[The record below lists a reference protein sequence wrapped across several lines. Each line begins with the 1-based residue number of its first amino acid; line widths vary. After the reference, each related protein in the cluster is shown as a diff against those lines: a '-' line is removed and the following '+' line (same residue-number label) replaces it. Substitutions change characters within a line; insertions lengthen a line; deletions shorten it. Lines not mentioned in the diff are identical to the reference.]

1 MHIACSAPTR
11 IDLAGG
17 TIDIW
22 PLYLFHDGATTLNA
36 AISLRA
42 HADIAARSDG
52 RVELPLIAEGDS
64 EITVALS
71 RLGIQVEGAPQLP
84 LSGWEIVDLQI
95 RGAQRLVSDGIA
107 RIKLVGR
114 LEFFERP
121 LRIVARR
128 CDPEVLVGLGRD
140 HAAAGRADHQF
151 PAQQIRLQPGSRDS
165 RLLLQEAALH
175 HSGYANP

>member
-1 MHIACSAPTR
+1 MDSRVARHQGDSAAKFP
-11 IDLAGG
+11 
-17 TIDIW
+17 
-22 PLYLFHDGATTLNA
+22 
-36 AISLRA
+36 
-42 HADIAARSDG
+42 DG

-64 EITVALS
+64 EIAVALS

-121 LRIVARR
+121 LRIV
-128 CDPEVLVGLGRD
+128 GLG
-140 HAAAGRADHQF
+140 Q
-151 PAQQIRLQPGSRDS
+151 
-165 RLLLQEAALH
+165 
-175 HSGYANP
+175 